1 MSTGPLPEEP
11 TGADLLAALEAVEGP
26 DPDARFSAA
35 WDLLA
40 RAPDRDAFHVAL
52 DLALER
58 GLIPME
64 FGALIQGRWESAE
77 PAPSWVNP
85 VDGCEMIWVAPGPF
99 SVGEERRRAESPGF
113 FLARHPVTNAQ
124 FQRFLDETD
133 YTPPADN
140 PVVPGGLPLQWGPGR
155 TPEGKA
161 DHPVTGVSFL
171 DALHYCRWA
180 GLALPT
186 EWLWEK
192 AARGLD
198 GRTFPWGEAYP
209 YPTDAHRRLARLCQ
223 VRAEDTCP
231 VGRFPRTRS
240 PYGCED
246 LIGNVSEWC
255 WAQDPADAGRLTREV
270 LASDVAS
277 VRPSTLMAV
286 RGSAYLRRFA
296 SRMAAWHRRQL
307 SVSRRNHW
315 VGFRP
320 AFYPLPVAQS
330 V

>member
-1 MSTGPLPEEP
+1 MSTSPAPEEP
-11 TGADLLAALEAVEGP
+11 SGADLLAALEAVDGP

-35 WDLLA
+35 WNLLA
-40 RAPDRDAFHVAL
+40 QAPDRDSFEVAL

-58 GLIPME
+58 GLVPMQ
-64 FGALIQGRWESAE
+64 FGALIRGGWESAD

-85 VDGCEMIWVAPGPF
+85 VDRSEMIWVAPGPF
-99 SVGEERRRAESPGF
+99 YVGEERRRAESSGF

-124 FQRFLDETD
+124 FQRCLDETE
-133 YTPPADN
+133 YTPTADN

-155 TPEGKA
+155 THKEKA

-192 AARGLD
+192 AARGPD
-198 GRTFPWGEAYP
+198 GRTFPWGEASP
-209 YPTDAHRRLARLCQ
+209 YGRRVRLAQ

-231 VGRFPRTRS
+231 VGSFPRTRS

-255 WAQDPADAGRLTREV
+255 WAQDPADAGRLTPEV
-270 LASDVAS
+270 ITSHPAAVSPAA
-277 VRPSTLMAV
+277 LMAV

-296 SRMAAWHRRQL
+296 SRMAASHRRQL
-307 SVSRRNHW
+307 SASRRNQW

-320 AFYPLPVAQS
+320 AFYPLPVAQPD
-330 V
+330 